1 MQKVWESTQFKEV
14 YHVNPTHYEPGTPS
28 LRIQSFCHS
37 FSYKSWSGGSEI
49 PRSSMIVSMLLDG
62 KQKVTRLNGTETVES
77 SGYFTILDLS
87 APGQKFETVSDSA
100 ERYFVLYETNSV
112 LKTLLKEM
120 FPAGL
125 PSFYA
130 VDTEKLKICFEAIRD
145 ELSRQNADDSRI
157 GGYAYQLL
165 HEAMVQFPEDPL
177 PQPLVLAKN
186 FINNH
191 FRDVHLMTREQIA
204 KAACVSI
211 STLSNLFRTHLNT
224 TIWQTICDKRMENV
238 KQLLTYS
245 NHSIEEIAHEC
256 GFTYAYYLAREF
268 KKQFGITPLEY
279 RKRSRLQ

>member
-1 MQKVWESTQFKEV
+1 
-14 YHVNPTHYEPGTPS
+14 
-28 LRIQSFCHS
+28 
-37 FSYKSWSGGSEI
+37 
-49 PRSSMIVSMLLDG
+49 
-62 KQKVTRLNGTETVES
+62 
-77 SGYFTILDLS
+77 
-87 APGQKFETVSDSA
+87 
-100 ERYFVLYETNSV
+100 
-112 LKTLLKEM
+112 M

-130 VDTEKLKICFEAIRD
+130 VDTEKLKHCFEAIRD
-145 ELSRQNADDSRI
+145 ELSRQDADDSRI

-191 FRDVHLMTREQIA
+191 FRNVHLMTREEIA

-256 GFTYAYYLAREF
+256 GFNYAYYLAREF

-279 RKRSRLQ
+279 RKQSRQQ